1 MNINISPLFSV
12 FLLSIFLSGCAIF
25 GEPTEIDETLG
36 RSDKEIVKA
45 AEIFSANKDWQRT
58 IEFLGKS

>member
-12 FLLSIFLSGCAIF
+12 LLLTIFLSGCAIF

-36 RSDKEIVKA
+36 RSDREIVKA
-45 AEIFSANKDWQRT
+45 AEIFSANK
-58 IEFLGKS
+58 F